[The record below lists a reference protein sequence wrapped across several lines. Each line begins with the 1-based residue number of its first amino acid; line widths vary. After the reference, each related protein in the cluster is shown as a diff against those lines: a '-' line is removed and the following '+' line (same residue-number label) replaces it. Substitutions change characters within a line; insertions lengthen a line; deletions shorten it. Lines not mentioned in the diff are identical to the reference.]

1 MIQIPRTRLFMKPSE
16 KVWLLRE
23 QVSSYWAAERAGRL
37 AHITLV
43 SLAGGDRDLQVR
55 TSLTQA
61 GYFQKKRVNWKN
73 FHKSFLSNRSDPD
86 PAKRWR
92 STVRFVLIMA
102 RALRLGS
109 SFSAVYWY

>member
-1 MIQIPRTRLFMKPSE
+1 MMRIPHHTPVHETLVKKM
-16 KVWLLRE
+16 WLCCE

-61 GYFQKKRVNWKN
+61 GYFPEKK
-73 FHKSFLSNRSDPD
+73 
-86 PAKRWR
+86 
-92 STVRFVLIMA
+92 
-102 RALRLGS
+102 
-109 SFSAVYWY
+109 Y